1 MRQDILHQ
9 QNCRL
14 MIILVVVIL
23 GLFLAALSLIML
35 R

>member
-1 MRQDILHQ
+1 MRQNILQ
-9 QNCRL
+9 QRNCRL
-14 MIILVVVIL
+14 MIVLVVVIL

>member
-1 MRQDILHQ
+1 MRQDTLQQ

-14 MIILVVVIL
+14 MIVLVVVML
-23 GLFLAALSLIML
+23 GLFLAAFSLIML